1 MNNLK
6 RSAGKGRRTVL
17 ALIVTVVVAGAVV
30 AVRHFTGGGVG
41 RATASKTIYTCV
53 MHHQIR
59 RDKPGDCPICGMTLV
74 PLERIQAEAGTPSPE
89 AAGGKPGART
99 IRYWANPM
107 NPDQHSDKPM
117 KDDMGMD
124 YVPVYQEEGAEGP
137 GSGASPGIQGMVPVH
152 LSPYKEQLIGV
163 RFATVQRAP
172 VTRTIQTTG
181 RFAGG
186 EGDFADLAA
195 DFAAERPIR
204 PGGGRY
210 VVADV
215 YALDIPFV
223 KPGQKAWV
231 SPLSGAGPKVA
242 GKVARI
248 YPYDN
253 TQSRVIRVRI
263 NLSQGVPNEIFANVE
278 IEASTD
284 PLTAVPPGAVMDTGT
299 RQYVFVETA
308 PGTFEPR
315 AVTTGFHGDDLWEV
329 TSGLKPGDRVV
340 DGANF
345 MIDADSKLEAAFT
358 DGN

>member
-17 ALIVTVVVAGAVV
+17 ALIGVVVIAGA
-30 AVRHFTGGGVG
+30 AATVRHFTGGGAW

-74 PLERIQAEAGTPSPE
+74 PLDRIQGGAGAPSPE
-89 AAGGKPGART
+89 PAAGKPGAKT
-99 IRYWANPM
+99 IKYWANPM
-107 NPDQHSDKPM
+107 DPAQHSDKPM

-124 YVPVYQEEGAEGP
+124 YVAVYQEDASAVP
-137 GSGASPGIQGMVPVH
+137 SSGASQEIQGMAPVH
-152 LSPYKEQLIGV
+152 LSPTKEQLIGV
-163 RFATVQRAP
+163 RFATVQKAQ

-215 YALDIPFV
+215 YALDLPFV

-231 SPLSGAGPKVA
+231 SPLSGAGPRVA
-242 GKVARI
+242 GKVVRI

-263 NLSQGVPNEIFANVE
+263 NLSQGIPNEIFANVE
-278 IEASTD
+278 IEAVTD
-284 PLTAVPPGAVMDTGT
+284 PRTAVPPSAVMDTGT

-329 TSGLKPGDRVV
+329 TSGLAPGDRVV

-358 DGN
+358 EGK